1 MQLAYAAG
9 IEPHIHAGDVL
20 GDADPNHKAAVERRS
35 FQPEEAQA
43 QSDEK

>member
-1 MQLAYAAG
+1 MAL
-9 IEPHIHAGDVL
+9 PTL
-20 GDADPNHKAAVERRS
+20 LSLRPSCLNPNDKAAVERRS